1 MASSHSHKHTPREYE
16 ALKTK
21 EERAE
26 DIAYTINHALAC
38 TFTDWIDPVVG
49 NFTQRY
55 LGKRFSVGCGHD
67 HSGDH
72 GHGHSCSHHDHDH
85 DHSHDGENKSSI
97 SKWVIGELTGDFGAV
112 PITIA
117 FQRFTPGLMSAM
129 RSVMEPFAG
138 PAFKLGANLSAQ
150 SWARKNEIDPTSDVV
165 KEKAS
170 DIYEHEMRH
179 LPQAFV
185 WTASSVAINIAM
197 QRKLGNDGPL
207 WHMLAGKLN
216 GVAISTGA
224 VVGGRAIMP
233 QTARKWD
240 QWTSD
245 NIFLPMTKLV
255 GKVAGIKD
263 EDVERMAIKEGLK
276 EDASWVNK
284 IKSDQSQSV
293 SAERSA

>member
-1 MASSHSHKHTPREYE
+1 MVLPHTHNHTPQEYE

-49 NFTQRY
+49 NFTQKY

-67 HSGDH
+67 HSQDG
-72 GHGHSCSHHDHDH
+72 GHHHDCGH
-85 DHSHDGENKSSI
+85 DHSHDGEKKNTFG
-97 SKWVIGELTGDFGAV
+97 KWVLGELTGDFGAV
-112 PITIA
+112 PVTIA

-129 RSVMEPFAG
+129 RNVMEPFAG
-138 PAFKLGANLSAQ
+138 PAFKFGANYSAR
-150 SWARKNEIDPTSDVV
+150 SWANKNDIDPSSDVV
-165 KEKAS
+165 KDKAN

-185 WTASSVAINIAM
+185 WTAASTAINIAV
-197 QRKLGNDGPL
+197 QRQLGNDGPL

-240 QWTSD
+240 QWTSN
-245 NIFLPMTKLV
+245 NIFLPVTKMV
-255 GKVAGIKD
+255 GKVAGINE
-263 EDVERMAIKEGLK
+263 EDVDRMAIKEGLK
-276 EDASWVNK
+276 DDATWAGK
-284 IKSDQSQSV
+284 IKADQSHAA
-293 SAERSA
+293 SARRSA